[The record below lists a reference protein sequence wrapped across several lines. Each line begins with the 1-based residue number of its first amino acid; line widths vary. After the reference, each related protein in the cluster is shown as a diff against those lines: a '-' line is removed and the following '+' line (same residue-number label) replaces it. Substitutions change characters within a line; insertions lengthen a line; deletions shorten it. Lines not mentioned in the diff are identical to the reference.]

1 MLAATI
7 KYHIRKYKQERSEA
21 YEMLNSSLYVD
32 DLFYGANTV
41 NEVLDLSSSAIEIL
55 KDANM
60 NLRKF
65 KTNFEELRNLWY
77 ERGMIEVED
86 SSVRPLKVLGIIWN
100 TKDDMF
106 KLEVQPILN
115 MIEDL
120 KNSKQSVLQTASKIF
135 DPVGFVS
142 LFNLIIKCLLQ
153 EIWEN
158 GLGWDDEL
166 PTELK
171 KRWGIWYSQIYL
183 LKDLTFERKCF
194 SFPLNQ
200 AKELELHI
208 FSDASPRTFGA
219 VSYFRY
225 VSYDG
230 RISTSFITAKSR
242 VAPLKKLTLPRLEL
256 MGAVIAARILRY
268 LTVNLNFPISRVYL
282 WSDSLISL
290 HWIKGAASKW
300 KPFVSNRVIEI
311 QSNTDL
317 ANWHHCSGKDNPAD
331 YISRGASAERLM
343 NSSIW
348 IHGPE
353 WLRQKEENWPKGS
366 DCKFSPGE
374 SGERRI
380 IQDEIQIFSVKLD
393 RTQRLYLI

>member
-1 MLAATI
+1 
-7 KYHIRKYKQERSEA
+7 
-21 YEMLNSSLYVD
+21 
-32 DLFYGANTV
+32 
-41 NEVLDLSSSAIEIL
+41 
-55 KDANM
+55 
-60 NLRKF
+60 
-65 KTNFEELRNLWY
+65 
-77 ERGMIEVED
+77 MIEGED
-86 SSVRPLKVLGIIWN
+86 SSVRPLKVVGIIWN
-100 TKDDMF
+100 TKDYTF
-106 KLEVQPILN
+106 KLDLQPILN
-115 MIEDL
+115 MI
-120 KNSKQSVLQTASKIF
+120 KNFKNFKSCVLQTAAKIF

-142 LFNLIIKCLLQ
+142 PFNLIIKCLLQ

-158 GLGWDDEL
+158 GLGRDDEL

-171 KRWGIWYSQIYL
+171 KRWEIWCSQIYL
-183 LKDLTFERKCF
+183 LKDLKFERKYF

-208 FSDASPRTFGA
+208 FSDASPRAFGS

-242 VAPLKKLTLPRLEL
+242 VAPLKKLTLPRSEL

-268 LTVNLNFPISRVYL
+268 LKLNLNFPISRMYL
-282 WSDSLISL
+282 CSDSLIAL

-300 KPFVSNRVIEI
+300 KPFFSNRVIEI
-311 QSNTDL
+311 QSNTDP
-317 ANWHHCSGKDNPAD
+317 ANWHHCSGKDKPAD
-331 YISRGASAERLM
+331 YISRGAGAERLM

-366 DCKFSPGE
+366 NCKFSPVE

-380 IQDEIQIFSVKLD
+380 IQDEISTFLNESLSNSAPLLDVNKYRCLNKLLRVTSWVFRFIHYTRND
-393 RTQRLYLI
+393 IKRYDVISAEELDGAENYWRKTTQGEVFAEEIAHLKQGNRISKLQRFWN